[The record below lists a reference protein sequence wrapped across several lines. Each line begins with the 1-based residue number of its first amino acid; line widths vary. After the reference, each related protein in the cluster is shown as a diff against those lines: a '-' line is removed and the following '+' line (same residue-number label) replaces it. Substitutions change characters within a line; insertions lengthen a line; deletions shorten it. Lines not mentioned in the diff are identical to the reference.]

1 MSIPKDPCQLIFKT
15 MSGRTVSLEVDKN
28 VTTDELISS
37 IAIEMNASK
46 DKIMLSLDLSLNVDG
61 HVATQENAK
70 DVDTKV
76 KEQFQSNIVNFIQRS
91 HTGTVIV
98 RR

>member
-61 HVATQENAK
+61 HVATLSS
-70 DVDTKV
+70 DH
-76 KEQFQSNIVNFIQRS
+76 FR
-91 HTGTVIV
+91 
-98 RR
+98 